1 MGKDPGRSQLAVAG
15 SSCYGG
21 RALPRPAWTLA
32 CIALV
37 ALASSCGTFRPS
49 GPASGDDASSESS
62 GAALPPPDPSDL
74 AIATFNV
81 RRFFDTACDSG
92 QCGADDYEE
101 VPTQNQFDYKADTI
115 AEAIAGLQADVV
127 ILAEVET
134 QACLDALAERFG
146 DSYPTAVLGEAG
158 FAASVD
164 VAILSRFPAVEVRR
178 HADVPLQRPSGGQT
192 WFSREFLE
200 VHLDADG
207 HQVIVFAAHF
217 KAKVDDDPERRLAE
231 ATRAR
236 QIVDAVAAEN
246 PDALIV
252 LGGDLN
258 DTPGSPPLLALLADN
273 GMKRVA
279 EELVPDDW
287 TYSYQ
292 GVHQAIDHLLLS
304 TASTGGQHLP
314 GTTLVF
320 RGEGNDGYGGSD
332 HSALRASF
340 RAE

>member
-1 MGKDPGRSQLAVAG
+1 M
-15 SSCYGG
+15 
-21 RALPRPAWTLA
+21 
-32 CIALV
+32 
-37 ALASSCGTFRPS
+37 
-49 GPASGDDASSESS
+49 
-62 GAALPPPDPSDL
+62 
-74 AIATFNV
+74 
-81 RRFFDTACDSG
+81 CDSG

-101 VPTQNQFDYKADTI
+101 VPTPKQFDYKADTI
-115 AEAIAGLQADVV
+115 AEAIVGFQADVV

-134 QACLDALAERFG
+134 QACLDALADRLG
-146 DSYPTAVLGEAG
+146 DTYPTAVLGETG

-164 VAILSRFPAVEVRR
+164 VAILSRFPMVEVRR

-207 HQVIVFAAHF
+207 HQLIVFAAHF

-236 QIVDAVAAEN
+236 QIVDAVAAAN
-246 PDALIV
+246 PDALV
-252 LGGDLN
+252 VMGGDLN
-258 DTPGSPPLLALLADN
+258 DTPDSPPLMALLADG

-292 GVHQAIDHLLLS
+292 GVRQAIDHLLLS
-304 TASTGGQHLP
+304 TAAVGGQHLP
-314 GTTLVF
+314 GTTHVF
-320 RGEGNDGYGGSD
+320 RGEGNNGYGGSD
-332 HSALRASF
+332 HDALRANF
-340 RAE
+340 RVE

>member
-1 MGKDPGRSQLAVAG
+1 VS
-15 SSCYGG
+15 
-21 RALPRPAWTLA
+21 RPAWTLV
-32 CIALV
+32 CLALV
-37 ALASSCGTFRPS
+37 GLGCSCGIFQPS
-49 GPASGDDASSESS
+49 DPSQGDDSNSSTAASGE
-62 GAALPPPDPSDL
+62 LPPPDPADL

-81 RRFFDTACDSG
+81 RRFFDTVCDSG
-92 QCGADDYEE
+92 QCGPDDYEE
-101 VPTQNQFDYKADTI
+101 VPTANQFAYKADTI
-115 AEAIAGLQADVV
+115 AEGISGFQADVV
-127 ILAEVET
+127 ILQEVENQT
-134 QACLDALAERFG
+134 CLDALKERLG
-146 DSYPTAVLGEAG
+146 DTYPTAILGESG

-164 VAILSRFPAVEVRR
+164 VAVLSRFPLVAVKR

-200 VHLDADG
+200 VHLDAEG
-207 HQVIVFAAHF
+207 HELIVFAAHF

-236 QIVDAVAAEN
+236 EIIDAVALTN

-252 LGGDLN
+252 MGGDLN
-258 DTPGSPPLLALLADN
+258 DTPTSPPLMALLADG

-304 TASTGGQHLP
+304 TAATGGQHLP
-314 GTTLVF
+314 GTTHVF

-332 HSALRASF
+332 HDALRSSF
-340 RAE
+340 HAE

>member
-1 MGKDPGRSQLAVAG
+1 V
-15 SSCYGG
+15 C
-21 RALPRPAWTLA
+21 
-32 CIALV
+32 V
-37 ALASSCGTFRPS
+37 ALLVLGCACGIFAPIDPS
-49 GPASGDDASSESS
+49 AGGESS
-62 GAALPPPDPSDL
+62 TGASEEGPDLPPPDPSDL

-81 RRFFDTACDSG
+81 RRFFDPVCDSG
-92 QCGADDYEE
+92 QCSAGDYEE
-101 VPTQNQFDYKADTI
+101 VPTQKQFEYKADTV

-134 QACLDALAERFG
+134 QTCLDALVERLGADTF
-146 DSYPTAVLGEAG
+146 PTAVLGETG

-164 VAILSRFPAVEVRR
+164 VAVLSRFKTVEVRR

-200 VHLDADG
+200 VRLDAEG
-207 HQVIVFAAHF
+207 HQLIVFAAHF
-217 KAKVDDDPERRLAE
+217 KAKIDDDPERRLAE

-236 QIVDAVAAEN
+236 QIIDAVATAN

-258 DTPGSPPLLALLADN
+258 DTPDSPPLTILLGDD
-273 GMKRVA
+273 GMQRVA
-279 EELVPDDW
+279 AELVPEDW

-292 GVHQAIDHLLLS
+292 GVHQAIDHLLL
-304 TASTGGQHLP
+304 ALDATGGQHIK
-314 GTTLVF
+314 GSTRVF
-320 RGEGNDGYGGSD
+320 RGEGSGGYGGSD
-332 HSALRASF
+332 HAALRASF

>member
-1 MGKDPGRSQLAVAG
+1 M
-15 SSCYGG
+15 
-21 RALPRPAWTLA
+21 ALG
-32 CIALV
+32 C
-37 ALASSCGTFRPS
+37 SCGIFLPS
-49 GPASGDDASSESS
+49 DPTNGGDSGSESS
-62 GAALPPPDPSDL
+62 GAELPPPDPSDL

-81 RRFFDTACDSG
+81 RRFFDTVCDSG
-92 QCGADDYEE
+92 LCGAGDYEE
-101 VPTQNQFDYKADTI
+101 VPTPTQFDYKADTI
-115 AEAIAGLQADVV
+115 AEAIVGFQADVV

-134 QACLDALAERFG
+134 QACLDALAERLG
-146 DSYPTAVLGEAG
+146 DTYPTAVLGETG

-164 VAILSRFPAVEVRR
+164 VAILSRFPMVEVRR

-207 HQVIVFAAHF
+207 HQLIVFAAHF

-236 QIVDAVAAEN
+236 QIVDAVAAAN

-252 LGGDLN
+252 MGGDLN
-258 DTPGSPPLLALLADN
+258 DTPDSPPLMALLADA

-304 TASTGGQHLP
+304 TAATGGQHIP
-314 GTTLVF
+314 GTTHVF
-320 RGEGNDGYGGSD
+320 RGEGNNGYGGSD
-332 HSALRASF
+332 HDALRANF
-340 RAE
+340 RVE